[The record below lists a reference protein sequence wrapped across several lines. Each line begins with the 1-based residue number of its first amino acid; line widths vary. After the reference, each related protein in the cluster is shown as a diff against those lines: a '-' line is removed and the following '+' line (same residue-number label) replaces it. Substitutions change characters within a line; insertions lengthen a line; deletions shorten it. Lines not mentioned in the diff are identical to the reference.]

1 MNPETDPQT
10 TPYGAGYEQ
19 FPAFRLYPE
28 NWDLSALTVRRPV
41 PFPRMTGS
49 EDSPQSTNEVE
60 SGDGFSQNAV

>member
-1 MNPETDPQT
+1 MDPETNPQ

-41 PFPRMTGS
+41 PFPRVTGVENLS
-49 EDSPQSTNEVE
+49 QPPNEVK
-60 SGDGFSQNAV
+60 SGDEASQNAV